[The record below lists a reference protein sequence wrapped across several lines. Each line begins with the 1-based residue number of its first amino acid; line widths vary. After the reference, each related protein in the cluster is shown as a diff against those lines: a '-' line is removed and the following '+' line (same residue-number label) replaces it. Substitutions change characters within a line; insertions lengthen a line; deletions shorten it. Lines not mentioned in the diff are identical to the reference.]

1 MHDYISDIGGL
12 LYRIVILEILGR
24 LDGVGRGRA
33 GCRFRLIIA
42 YVNLYPLLLYYD

>member
-12 LYRIVILEILGR
+12 LYRIVILGI
-24 LDGVGRGRA
+24 LDGVGRRRA

-42 YVNLYPLLLYYD
+42 YVNLYPLLLYYDWH